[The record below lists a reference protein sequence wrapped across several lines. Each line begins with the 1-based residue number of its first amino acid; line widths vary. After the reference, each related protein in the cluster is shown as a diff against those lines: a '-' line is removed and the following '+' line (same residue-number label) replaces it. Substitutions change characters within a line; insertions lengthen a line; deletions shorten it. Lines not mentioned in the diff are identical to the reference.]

1 MEHLAKEDKLLL
13 DKLTTSVYQMQ
24 ASEWE
29 FTENLLE
36 TVEEME
42 RFFQRG
48 SILLGD
54 FIPRLREQ
62 MDKCP
67 KQKVFG
73 VDLVRHMRWEIVRFS
88 DPTNSQTFNI
98 RNRAMD
104 NENFTIALPLK
115 LGYEGLKKY
124 TNHLKDEGIF
134 R

>member
-1 MEHLAKEDKLLL
+1 MMFRVYRSREELEHLAKEDKLLL

-73 VDLVRHMRWEIVRFS
+73 VDLVRHMR
-88 DPTNSQTFNI
+88 
-98 RNRAMD
+98 NRAMD